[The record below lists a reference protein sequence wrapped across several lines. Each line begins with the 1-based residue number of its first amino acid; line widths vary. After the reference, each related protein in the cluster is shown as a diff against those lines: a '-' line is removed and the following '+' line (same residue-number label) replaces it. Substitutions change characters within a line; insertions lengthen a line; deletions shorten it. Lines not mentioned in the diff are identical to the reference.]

1 MRPPANNP
9 FLSTRND
16 PDAMLHRVAELDRA
30 AINDKDRT
38 VEIAFSSEAPVER
51 YFGTEVLGHEAT
63 NVRLGR
69 LNNGGAVLVEHD
81 RRDQVGV
88 VVKASIDKDRK
99 GRATIRF
106 GKSAR
111 AEEIFQDVKDG
122 IRRLVSV
129 GYRIHKQE
137 TKNEA
142 GGVESV
148 RVTDWEPFE
157 LSLVSIPADDS
168 VGVGRGEPSADE
180 PNQSLSEIKSMNR
193 EQIIARLRALNIA
206 FDESA
211 STDALRNLLPEAE
224 RNAAPVNT
232 PTAPVVQRAAETPAA
247 PRVEVTRE
255 ATPSLTQEDVTR
267 GITAE
272 RTRVSTIG
280 AIAAQARNQGLVID
294 ENRAIAE
301 GLTADAFRNQVFD
314 ALVARNTPYQP
325 GNASRQESRD
335 IGRFDLGVAI
345 RSLVNGTPLT
355 GIEREMIQEGQREA
369 EAAGLG
375 VGPGLT
381 LPSFLV
387 RQTGQRDMTTTAAE
401 GGHTIATQKMGLLDD
416 FFNASVMASLGATVL
431 TGLTQNVDL
440 PRLTAGTAP
449 AKKAENGGADEVTPA
464 TAMLSLSP
472 KRLPAFINLSQQ
484 LLMQSSVAI
493 ESMIRGHLT
502 NQMLAVQEAA
512 FFHGGGTQEATGI
525 AATGSIGSVLGGA
538 AGAAPTYAHMISL
551 EAAVDT
557 TNALGGNLRYA
568 TNGQVRAKLKG
579 TPKQASGIEGNF
591 IISDLAPDVING
603 YRAGFTNAISRTLVK
618 GGSGAVCSA
627 IFFGNFSDYIIGY
640 WGGLQLELLRD
651 STNAKLGQYTLVAN
665 TYYDGG
671 VVRPKS
677 FAAMLDALAA

>member
-1 MRPPANNP
+1 MRPPAHNP
-9 FLSTRND
+9 FLTKRND
-16 PDAMLHRVAELDRA
+16 PNAILHRVAEFDRA

-51 YFGTEVLGHEAT
+51 WFGTEVLGHDAA
-63 NVRLGR
+63 NVRMGR

-88 VVKASIDKDRK
+88 VVKATIDKDRK
-99 GRATIRF
+99 GRAVIRF

-148 RVTDWEPFE
+148 RVTDWEPYE

-168 VGVGRGEPSADE
+168 VGVGRGDSSVPATSNNHS
-180 PNQSLSEIKSMNR
+180 PTTTMNR
-193 EQIIARLRALNIA
+193 EQIMARLRALNIA
-206 FDESA
+206 FSDSATDEQ
-211 STDALRNLLPEAE
+211 LRSLLPEAE
-224 RNAAPVNT
+224 RNAAPVTT
-232 PTAPVVQRAAETPAA
+232 PAPVAQRAAEAPAA
-247 PRVEVTRE
+247 PHITIVRE
-255 ATPSLTQEDVTR
+255 APPSITQEDVTR

-301 GLTADAFRNQVFD
+301 GITADAFRSQVFE
-314 ALVARNTPYQP
+314 ALISRNTQYQP

-335 IGRFDLGVAI
+335 IGRFDLGVAL
-345 RSLVNGTPLT
+345 RSLVNDTPLT

-369 EAAGLG
+369 QAAGLG

-416 FFNASVMASLGATVL
+416 FFNASIMASLGATVL

-449 AKKAENGGADEVTPA
+449 AKKAENASGDEVTPA

-472 KRLPAFINLSQQ
+472 KRLPAFIDLSQQ

-493 ESMIRGHLT
+493 ESMIRSHLT

-512 FFHGGGTQEATGI
+512 FFHGGGTSEATGI
-525 AATGSIGSVLGGA
+525 AATGSIGSVAGGA

-551 EAAVDT
+551 EAAVDAV
-557 TNALGGNLRYA
+557 NAMGGSLRYA

-579 TPKQASGIEGNF
+579 TPKQGSGVEGNF
-591 IISDLAPDVING
+591 IISDLAPDMING
-603 YRAGFTNAISRTLVK
+603 YRTGFTNAISRTLVK

-627 IFFGNFSDYIIGY
+627 IFFGNFADYIIGY

-651 STNAKLGQYTLVAN
+651 SANAKLGLYTLVAN